1 MGYRDCADLRSF
13 AAANGLDGKSDDEV
27 GEARSNKFPMH
38 ICRAIVY
45 IGALITHQ
53 DGEHWIADAPGAP
66 HVGERPEKK
75 LIASFV
81 ERFLVIPSA
90 RSTVATGQRLFHL
103 FQLSIGQHL
112 SWRTP

>member
-38 ICRAIVY
+38 ICRAFVY
-45 IGALITHQ
+45 IGALIAHQ

-75 LIASFV
+75 LIASFF
-81 ERFLVIPSA
+81 ERFLVIPVGALNRRDGPAPVPSI
-90 RSTVATGQRLFHL
+90 STFHWAT
-103 FQLSIGQHL
+103 
-112 SWRTP
+112 P